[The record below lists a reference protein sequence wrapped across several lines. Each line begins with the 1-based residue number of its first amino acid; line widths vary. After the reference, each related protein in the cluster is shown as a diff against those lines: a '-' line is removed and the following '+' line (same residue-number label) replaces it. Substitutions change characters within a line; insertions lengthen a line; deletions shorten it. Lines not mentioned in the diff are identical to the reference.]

1 MSVFDDLF
9 KMPKNAGIPGL
20 FDLPG
25 NEPEKKKPV
34 KKPKPEIGKKP
45 VPKPA
50 KIVLPEKKVTCPY
63 CKTVNTFPKGKAS
76 RYCSECGKAYF
87 RP

>member
-9 KMPKNAGIPGL
+9 KMPKGYTSLVI
-20 FDLPG
+20 PG
-25 NEPEKKKPV
+25 NEQKKKKPV

-45 VPKPA
+45 VEKKTIPA
-50 KIVLPEKKVTCPY
+50 LPEKKVVCPY
-63 CKTVNTFPKGKAS
+63 CKTVNTFPEGKAS